1 MRRGKFNPERWLRAQ
16 ELASQG
22 YTVTRAAQMLG
33 IHHAT
38 AIYISRRMGF
48 RWIAGHRGKR
58 SKPQPAET
66 VGRVE
71 KMMRL
76 ACR

>member
-1 MRRGKFNPERWLRAQ
+1 MRRGKFNPERWTRAQ

-48 RWIAGHRGKR
+48 KWPGRRGVR
-58 SKPQPAET
+58 TKPAPAET